1 MVLNVMIQ
9 LFLIKEELL
18 LERQGNLSIVI
29 IKVTIKLFT

>member
-29 IKVTIKLFT
+29 I